1 MTPCSLVLSLSKSS
15 FFSSAVVLGGSF
27 VFASRA
33 VTRSRNSLMLLVT
46 SFIGVG
52 IGFMA
57 FSDSAVLQVM
67 AIWVVKFPWRDTK
80 SNIFLGNI
88 ITASWGPWKHPD
100 PAPGGRPIFFKPE
113 WPKESKNG
121 FKTISCCP
129 YRKVIFSNYF
139 FRHQKSSKKWDGFT
153 SNQFP
158 SHLNSIKCSINI
170 FSDIRTT

>member
-1 MTPCSLVLSLSKSS
+1 MKVVAIKKILVSNLLIYVYLHCVRSLLWCATTLATL
-15 FFSSAVVLGGSF
+15 AVVLGGSF

-139 FRHQKSSKKWDGFT
+139 FRYQKSSKKSDGFT
-153 SNQFP
+153 SN
-158 SHLNSIKCSINI
+158 
-170 FSDIRTT
+170 